1 MTNVLVTGANRGL
14 GLGFVT
20 NYLGKNVNVVSTTR
34 DIKSSRELLSLKERF
49 PDNLEI
55 FELDLLKESAGD
67 TLANFLGE
75 RPIDIL
81 INNAGIGST
90 NQHFQAVSPK
100 PWLEVLKVNLI
111 APLMVTQ
118 SIIDNVKKGVD
129 KKIYFLSSQLGSIG
143 DNTSGGM
150 YIYRSS
156 KTGLNQVVK
165 SLSVDLKPQGIT
177 VVSLHPGWVKT
188 DMGGPNA
195 PVSID
200 ESIEGMTQVIHTT
213 DIRDTGRFLNYDGKE
228 LPW

>member
-1 MTNVLVTGANRGL
+1 MTNVVITGANRGL
-14 GLGFVT
+14 GLGFVK
-20 NYLGKNVNVVSTTR
+20 NYLAKNVNVVSTTR
-34 DIKSSRELLSLKERF
+34 DLKRSKELLAIKERF
-49 PDNLEI
+49 PNNLEI
-55 FELDLLKESAGD
+55 FELDLLKESAGY
-67 TLANFLGE
+67 TVANFLGD

-81 INNAGIGST
+81 IINAGVGSN
-90 NQHFQAVSPK
+90 NQYLQAVSPK
-100 PWLEVLKVNLI
+100 PWMEVLKVNLI

-118 SIIDNVKKGVD
+118 SIIDNVKKGSD
-129 KKIYFLSSQLGSIG
+129 KKIYFLSSQLGSIA

-200 ESIEGMTQVIHTT
+200 ESIEGMMNVIETT
-213 DIRDTGRFLNYDGKE
+213 NINDSGRFLNFDGKE
-228 LPW
+228 LSW

>member
-1 MTNVLVTGANRGL
+1 M
-14 GLGFVT
+14 
-20 NYLGKNVNVVSTTR
+20 
-34 DIKSSRELLSLKERF
+34 
-49 PDNLEI
+49 EI
-55 FELDLLKESAGD
+55 FELDLLKESAGH
-67 TLANFLGE
+67 TLSNFLE
-75 RPIDIL
+75 DRPIDVL
-81 INNAGIGST
+81 INNAGVGSS
-90 NQHFQAVSPK
+90 NQHFRAVSPK

-111 APLMVTQ
+111 APLVVTQ
-118 SIIDNVKKGVD
+118 AIIDNVKKGSD
-129 KKIYFLSSQLGSIG
+129 KKIYFLSSQLGSIA

-200 ESIEGMTQVIHTT
+200 ESIKVIMKVIDTT
-213 DIRDTGRFLNYDGKE
+213 DIRNTGTFLNYDGKG

>member
-1 MTNVLVTGANRGL
+1 MTNVLITGANRGL
-14 GLGFVT
+14 GLGFVK
-20 NYLGKNVNVVSTTR
+20 NYLAKNVNVVSTTR
-34 DIKSSRELLSLKERF
+34 DLKSSKELLALKERF
-49 PDNLEI
+49 PNNLEI
-55 FELDLLKESAGD
+55 FELDLLKEGAGYA
-67 TLANFLGE
+67 LANFLGD

-81 INNAGIGST
+81 INNAGVGST
-90 NQHFQAVSPK
+90 NQHLQAVSPK

-118 SIIDNVKKGVD
+118 SIIDNVKKGSD
-129 KKIYFLSSQLGSIG
+129 KKIYFLSSQLGSIA

-156 KTGLNQVVK
+156 KTGLNQIVK

>member
-1 MTNVLVTGANRGL
+1 MKNVLITGANRGL
-14 GLGFVT
+14 GLGFVK
-20 NYLGKNVNVVSTTR
+20 NYLGKNINVVSTTR
-34 DIKSSRELLSLKERF
+34 ELKSSKKLLALKEKF
-49 PDNLEI
+49 PNNLEI

-67 TLANFLGE
+67 ILANFLGE

-81 INNAGIGST
+81 INNAGVGST
-90 NQHFQAVSPK
+90 NQYFEAVSPK

-111 APLMVTQ
+111 APLMITQ
-118 SIIDNVKKGVD
+118 SIINNVKKGSD

-143 DNTSGGM
+143 DNASGGM

-188 DMGGPNA
+188 DMGGPDA

-200 ESIEGMTQVIHTT
+200 ESIEGMMQVIDST
-213 DIRDTGRFLNYDGKE
+213 DIRDTGRFLNYVGKE

>member
-1 MTNVLVTGANRGL
+1 MTNVVITGANRGL
-14 GLGFVT
+14 GLGFVK
-20 NYLGKNVNVVSTTR
+20 NYLGKNVDVVSTTR
-34 DIKSSRELLSLKERF
+34 DLKSSKELLDLKEKF
-49 PDNLEI
+49 PNNLEI
-55 FELDLLKESAGD
+55 FELDLLKESAGNI
-67 TLANFLGE
+67 LANFLGE

-81 INNAGIGST
+81 INNAGVGST
-90 NQHFQAVSPK
+90 NQHFEAVSPK

-111 APLMVTQ
+111 APLMITQ
-118 SIIDNVKKGVD
+118 SIINNVKKGSD

-165 SLSVDLKPQGIT
+165 SLSVDLKAQGIT

>member
-1 MTNVLVTGANRGL
+1 MKNILITGANRGL
-14 GLGFVT
+14 GLGFAKKC
-20 NYLGKNVNVVSTTR
+20 LKKNVHVLATVR
-34 DIKSSRELLSLKERF
+34 DKKGSKELLALKERF

-55 FELDLLKESAGD
+55 FELDLLKEKVGY
-67 TLANFLGE
+67 TLANFLGD
-75 RPIDIL
+75 RPIDIV
-81 INNAGIGST
+81 INNAGVGST
-90 NQHFQAVSPK
+90 NQHFKAVSPE

-129 KKIYFLSSQLGSIG
+129 KKIYFLSSQLGSIA
-143 DNTSGGM
+143 DNNSGGM

-156 KTGLNQVVK
+156 KTGLNQVIK

-177 VVSLHPGWVKT
+177 VVALHPGWVKT

-200 ESIEGMTQVIHTT
+200 ESIDGMMQVIYAT
-213 DIRDTGRFLNYDGKE
+213 DISDTGRFLNYKGKE

>member
-1 MTNVLVTGANRGL
+1 MCI
-14 GLGFVT
+14 
-20 NYLGKNVNVVSTTR
+20 R
-34 DIKSSRELLSLKERF
+34 DS
-49 PDNLEI
+49 
-55 FELDLLKESAGD
+55 
-67 TLANFLGE
+67 
-75 RPIDIL
+75 
-81 INNAGIGST
+81 GST
-90 NQHFQAVSPK
+90 NQHLQAVSPK

-111 APLMVTQ
+111 APLLVTQ
-118 SIIDNVKKGVD
+118 SIIDNVKKGSD
-129 KKIYFLSSQLGSIG
+129 KKIYFLSSQLGSIA

-200 ESIEGMTQVIHTT
+200 ESIEGMMQVIDST

>member
-14 GLGFVT
+14 GLGFVK

-34 DIKSSRELLSLKERF
+34 DIKNSRELLALKERF
-49 PDNLEI
+49 PKNMEI
-55 FELDLLKESAGD
+55 FELDLLKESAGY
-67 TLANFLGE
+67 TLANFLGD

-118 SIIDNVKKGVD
+118 SIIDNVKKSVD

-165 SLSVDLKPQGIT
+165 SLSVDLKPLGIT

-200 ESIEGMTQVIHTT
+200 ESIKGMMQVIDTT

>member
-1 MTNVLVTGANRGL
+1 MTNVVITGANRGL
-14 GLGFVT
+14 GLGFVK
-20 NYLGKNVNVVSTTR
+20 NYLGKNVDVVSTTR
-34 DIKSSRELLSLKERF
+34 DLKSSKELLTLKEKF
-49 PDNLEI
+49 PNNLEI
-55 FELDLLKESAGD
+55 FELDLLKESAGE

-81 INNAGIGST
+81 INNAGVGST
-90 NQHFQAVSPK
+90 NQYFEAVSPK

-111 APLMVTQ
+111 APLMITQ
-118 SIIDNVKKGVD
+118 SIINNVKKGSD

-143 DNTSGGM
+143 DNASGGM

-213 DIRDTGRFLNYDGKE
+213 DIKDTGRFLNYDGKE

>member
-1 MTNVLVTGANRGL
+1 MINVLVTGANRGL

-34 DIKSSRELLSLKERF
+34 DIKSSRELLALKERF

-81 INNAGIGST
+81 INNAGIAST

-200 ESIEGMTQVIHTT
+200 ESIEGMMQVIDST

>member
-1 MTNVLVTGANRGL
+1 MINVLVTGANRGL

-20 NYLGKNVNVVSTTR
+20 NYLGKKVNVVSTTR
-34 DIKSSRELLSLKERF
+34 DIKSSRELLALKERF

-90 NQHFQAVSPK
+90 NQNFQAVSPK

-129 KKIYFLSSQLGSIG
+129 KKIYFLSSQLGSIA
-143 DNTSGGM
+143 DNTGGGM

-195 PVSID
+195 LVSID
-200 ESIEGMTQVIHTT
+200 ESIEGVMKVIYAT

>member
-1 MTNVLVTGANRGL
+1 MKNILITGANRGL
-14 GLGFVT
+14 GLGFAKKCLKKDVHVLAT
-20 NYLGKNVNVVSTTR
+20 VR
-34 DIKSSRELLSLKERF
+34 DIKGSKELLALKERF
-49 PDNLEI
+49 PNNLEI
-55 FELDLLKESAGD
+55 FELDLLKKKAGY
-67 TLANFLGE
+67 TLANFLGD

-81 INNAGIGST
+81 INNAGVGST
-90 NQHFQAVSPK
+90 NQHFEAVSPK

-118 SIIDNVKKGVD
+118 SIINNVKKGSD
-129 KKIYFLSSQLGSIG
+129 KKIYFLSSQLGSIA

-156 KTGLNQVVK
+156 KTGLNQIVK

>member
-1 MTNVLVTGANRGL
+1 MKNVLITGANRGL
-14 GLGFVT
+14 GLGFVK
-20 NYLGKNVNVVSTTR
+20 NYLGKNINVVSTTR
-34 DIKSSRELLSLKERF
+34 ELKSSKELLALKERF
-49 PDNLEI
+49 PNNLEI
-55 FELDLLKESAGD
+55 FELDLLKEGAGYA
-67 TLANFLGE
+67 LANFLGD

-81 INNAGIGST
+81 INNAGVGST
-90 NQHFQAVSPK
+90 NQHLQAVSPK

-118 SIIDNVKKGVD
+118 SIIDNVKKGSD
-129 KKIYFLSSQLGSIG
+129 KKIYFLSSQLGSIA

-200 ESIEGMTQVIHTT
+200 ESIEGMMQVIYST

>member
-1 MTNVLVTGANRGL
+1 MTNVLITGANRGL
-14 GLGFVT
+14 GLGFVK
-20 NYLGKNVNVVSTTR
+20 NYLGKDVNVVSTTR
-34 DIKSSRELLSLKERF
+34 DIKGSTELLALKEIFR
-49 PDNLEI
+49 DKLEI
-55 FELDLLKESAGD
+55 FELDLIKESAGD
-67 TLANFLGE
+67 TIANLIGD

-81 INNAGIGST
+81 INNAGVGST
-90 NQHFQAVSPK
+90 NQHFEAVSPK

-111 APLMVTQ
+111 APLMITQ
-118 SIIDNVKKGVD
+118 SIINNVKKGSD

-143 DNTSGGM
+143 DNASGGM

-200 ESIEGMTQVIHTT
+200 ESIKGMMQVIYAT

>member
-1 MTNVLVTGANRGL
+1 MTNVVVTGANRGL
-14 GLGFVT
+14 GLGFVK

-34 DIKSSRELLSLKERF
+34 DLKSSKELLALKERF
-49 PDNLEI
+49 PNNLEI
-55 FELDLLKESAGD
+55 FELDLLKDSVKN
-67 TLANFLGE
+67 TLENFLGD

-81 INNAGIGST
+81 INNAGVGST
-90 NQHFQAVSPK
+90 NQHLEAVSPK

-118 SIIDNVKKGVD
+118 SIIDNVKKGSD
-129 KKIYFLSSQLGSIG
+129 KKIYFLSSQLGSIA

-200 ESIEGMTQVIHTT
+200 ESIEGMTQVIDTT

>member
-1 MTNVLVTGANRGL
+1 MKNILITGANRGL
-14 GLGFVT
+14 GLGFAKKCLKKDIHVLAT
-20 NYLGKNVNVVSTTR
+20 VR
-34 DIKSSRELLSLKERF
+34 DIKGSKELLALKEKF
-49 PDNLEI
+49 PNNLEI
-55 FELDLLKESAGD
+55 FELDLLKESVGY
-67 TLANFLGE
+67 TLENFLGD
-75 RPIDIL
+75 RPIDIV
-81 INNAGIGST
+81 INNAGVGST
-90 NQHFQAVSPK
+90 NQHFEAVSPK

-111 APLMVTQ
+111 APLMITQ
-118 SIIDNVKKGVD
+118 SIINNVKKGSD
-129 KKIYFLSSQLGSIG
+129 KKIYFLSSQLGSIE

-200 ESIEGMTQVIHTT
+200 ESIEGMMQVINAT